1 MQSCERELEKKH
13 YYDLIRKFLRSNK
26 IDLTFEMKDAND
38 IFRYFCEN
46 EYESKWFEIRG
57 QYYIQLKRNE
67 IELLDCLNKYS
78 KIIIWG
84 NGARGNALQEIF
96 RENKMDSIF
105 VVDIKNENIG
115 KKTFYG
121 YEIVYTQQV
130 NGLGN
135 VIIATNKSIYR
146 YLKNKYIQDKML
158 LIDLEKFCPY
168 D

>member
-1 MQSCERELEKKH
+1 MASAIEKERTALEGGGYMRDCVEAAYWVGQDPVNMGDCEVAGR
-13 YYDLIRKFLRSNK
+13 
-26 IDLTFEMKDAND
+26 
-38 IFRYFCEN
+38 
-46 EYESKWFEIRG
+46 
-57 QYYIQLKRNE
+57 
-67 IELLDCLNKYS
+67 
-78 KIIIWG
+78 
-84 NGARGNALQEIF
+84 ARGNALQEIF